1 MIRGKTA
8 KGFEYAVP
16 KKRLHNMRL
25 VEVLAKVDE
34 DPTLIPKMLDL
45 LLGKEQ
51 KEAMYNFYEDED
63 GIVLESD
70 ITGAVNEIFNAAAVD
85 PDVKN

>member
-1 MIRGKTA
+1 MIAGKTA
-8 KGFEYAVP
+8 RGFEYAIP

-25 VEVLAKVDE
+25 VEVLSKVDT

-45 LLGKEQ
+45 LMGQEQ
-51 KEAMYNFYEDED
+51 KEKMYDFYEDED

-70 ITGAVNEIFNAAAVD
+70 ITEAVAEIFNAAAVD

>member
-1 MIRGKTA
+1 MIIGKTA
-8 KGFEYAVP
+8 RGFEFAIP

-25 VEVLAKVDE
+25 VEVLSKVDT

-45 LLGKEQ
+45 LMGQEQ
-51 KEAMYNFYEDED
+51 KEKMYDFYEDED

-70 ITGAVNEIFNAAAVD
+70 ITEAVAEIFNAAAVD

>member
-1 MIRGKTA
+1 MITGKTA
-8 KGFEYAVP
+8 RGFEYAIP

-25 VEVLAKVDE
+25 VEVLSKVDT

-45 LLGKEQ
+45 LMGQDQ
-51 KEAMYNFYEDED
+51 KEKMYDFYEDED

-70 ITGAVNEIFNAAAVD
+70 ITEAVAEIFNAAAVD

>member
-1 MIRGKTA
+1 MITGKTA
-8 KGFEYAVP
+8 RGFEYAIP

-25 VEVLAKVDE
+25 VEVLSKVDT

-45 LLGKEQ
+45 LMGQEQ
-51 KEAMYNFYEDED
+51 KEKMYNFYEDED

-70 ITGAVNEIFNAAAVD
+70 ITEAVAEIFNAAAVD

>member
-1 MIRGKTA
+1 MITGKTA
-8 KGFEYAVP
+8 KGFEYAIP
-16 KKRLHNMRL
+16 EKRLHNMRL
-25 VEVLAKVDE
+25 VEVLSKVDT

-45 LLGKEQ
+45 LMGQEQ
-51 KEAMYNFYEDED
+51 KEKMYDFYEDED

-70 ITGAVNEIFNAAAVD
+70 ITEAVAEIFNAAAVD

>member
-1 MIRGKTA
+1 MITGKTA
-8 KGFEYAVP
+8 RGFEYAIP

-25 VEVLAKVDE
+25 VEVLSKVDT

-45 LLGKEQ
+45 LMGQEQ
-51 KEAMYNFYEDED
+51 KEKMYDFYEDED

-70 ITGAVNEIFNAAAVD
+70 ITEAVAEIFNAAAVD

>member
-1 MIRGKTA
+1 MITGKTVR
-8 KGFEYAVP
+8 GFEYAIP

-25 VEVLAKVDE
+25 VEVLSKVDT

-45 LLGKEQ
+45 LMGQEQ
-51 KEAMYNFYEDED
+51 KEKMYDFYEDED

-70 ITGAVNEIFNAAAVD
+70 ITEAVAEIFNAAAVD

>member
-1 MIRGKTA
+1 MITGKTA
-8 KGFEYAVP
+8 RGFEYAIP

-25 VEVLAKVDE
+25 VEVLSKVDE

-45 LLGKEQ
+45 LMGQEQ
-51 KEAMYNFYEDED
+51 KEKMYDFYEDED

-70 ITGAVNEIFNAAAVD
+70 ITEAVAEIFNAAAVD

>member
-1 MIRGKTA
+1 MITGKTA
-8 KGFEYAVP
+8 KGFEYAIP

-25 VEVLAKVDE
+25 VEVLSKVDT

-45 LLGKEQ
+45 LMGQEQ
-51 KEAMYNFYEDED
+51 KEKMYDFYEDED

-70 ITGAVNEIFNAAAVD
+70 ITEAVAEIFNAAAVD